1 MSEALGSV
9 PYTAKKNRA
18 EGLVA
23 WLKWYSPYQQVK
35 GLEFNPQYHQKKKK
49 KKDYALCMEIS
60 QWNLSF
66 RTINIC

>member
-9 PYTAKKNRA
+9 PCTAKKNRA

-49 KKDYALCMEIS
+49 KKRLCFMYGNITMEPLIS
-60 QWNLSF
+60 YN
-66 RTINIC
+66 